1 MVSLPEEIRQYQKGR
16 YEMRQTV
23 SNDIKNAVGKICC
36 NCGTN
41 ENIEYHHIVPLS
53 LGGND
58 VITNIVP
65 LCHQCHKAA
74 HCGQHLSHYT
84 KSTNSGRKPR
94 ASVEKHSDIF
104 DMYINGEIGV
114 KKSQMILGY
123 SNRTT
128 LISRPSFKRYI
139 QSKGIKQVRNFVD
152 MVATNNEAGLFNGC
166 CVGEIEY
173 LDGRKENIYYKDTGM
188 NDIDYVRR
196 KPHETVKIFDSK
208 AV

>member
-1 MVSLPEEIRQYQKGR
+1 
-16 YEMRQTV
+16 MRQTV

-36 NCGTN
+36 NCGTS

-58 VITNIVP
+58 VVTNIVP
-65 LCHQCHKAA
+65 LCHRCHKVA

-84 KSTNSGRKPR
+84 KSANSGRKPK

-104 DMYINGEIGV
+104 DMYINGAIGV
-114 KKSQMILGY
+114 KKAQMLLGY
-123 SNRTT
+123 SSRTT
-128 LISRPSFKRYI
+128 LVSRPSFKRYI
-139 QSKGIKQVRNFVD
+139 QSKGIKHVKNIVD
-152 MVATNNEAGLFNGC
+152 IVGTISRDGLTTGC

-173 LDGRKENIYYKDTGM
+173 LDGHKENIYYKDTGM
-188 NDIDYVRR
+188 NDIEYVRR
-196 KPHETVKIFDSK
+196 KPQETVKIFKSK